1 MPVFPLATALAELPP
16 IFQWYWFIV
25 TFITGAS
32 VGSFLNV
39 VALRQLADEEFV
51 QTPSHCPKC
60 GYTLKWF
67 DNIPILS
74 WLILGGKCRSCKGAI
89 HWQYPLVEA
98 VTALLFLATGWHFG
112 ISWIVLPV
120 VAFLATMVLLS
131 ITDFKEHVIFTW
143 HALWIIPVGLLLH
156 ALGIGNDLIALAWI
170 PSWTME
176 TATYFGPSFWSALFG
191 VAGIFGVFEG
201 LIYLSRLL
209 IGQDGFGHGD
219 TLILMAIAS
228 FLGWEGAAASLL
240 LGGVLTGV
248 ISLPIMFIQWIKE
261 KAWGLVWKLGTALL
275 ATTGLYGLSYLELTP
290 KKHMVISLAVMVGTA
305 ILLFSFLKE
314 KKQVGG
320 FTKVPF
326 GPGLIA
332 AAIVLLFFGQTI
344 LTPVYKVF
352 SGLLGSI

>member
-1 MPVFPLATALAELPP
+1 MSCFPLANALAELPP
-16 IFQWYWFIV
+16 IFQWYWFVV
-25 TFITGAS
+25 TFVTGAS

-74 WLILGGKCRSCKGAI
+74 WLILGGKCRSCKASI

-112 ISWIVLPV
+112 IDWIVLPV

-143 HALWIIPVGLLLH
+143 HALWIIPVGLLVH
-156 ALGIGNDLIALAWI
+156 ALGIGNDLIALAWV
-170 PSWTME
+170 PAWTME
-176 TATYFGPSFWSALFG
+176 TATYFGPSFW
-191 VAGIFGVFEG
+191 
-201 LIYLSRLL
+201 LSRLL

-228 FLGWEGAAASLL
+228 FLGWEGAVASLV

-248 ISLPIMFIQWIKE
+248 VSLPIMFVQWIKE

-314 KKQVGG
+314 KQQVGG

-332 AAIVLLFFGQTI
+332 AAMVLLFFGQSI
-344 LTPVYKVF
+344 LNPAYKLF
-352 SGLLGSI
+352 GGLFGSI

>member
-1 MPVFPLATALAELPP
+1 MSFFPLAPALAELPA
-16 IFQWYWFIV
+16 IYQWYWFAF
-25 TFITGAS
+25 TFVTGAS

-60 GYTLKWF
+60 GYPLKWF
-67 DNIPILS
+67 DKVPIFS
-74 WLILGGKCRSCKGAI
+74 WFILGGKCRSCKDSI

-98 VTALLFLATGWHFG
+98 VTALLFLATGWYFG
-112 ISWIVLPV
+112 ISGIVLPV
-120 VAFLATMVLLS
+120 VAFLSTMVLLS

-143 HALWIIPVGLLLH
+143 HALWIIPVGLLIH
-156 ALGIGNDLIALAWI
+156 ALGIGNDLTRLVWI

-176 TATYFGPSFWSALFG
+176 TTTYFGPSFWSALIG
-191 VAGIFGVFEG
+191 VAGIFGIFEG
-201 LIYLSRLL
+201 LIYLSRLI

-228 FLGWEGAAASLL
+228 FLGWEGAVASLV

-248 ISLPIMFIQWIKE
+248 ISLPIMFVQWIKE

-275 ATTGLYGLSYLELTP
+275 ATTGLYGLNYLEISP

-314 KKQVGG
+314 KQQVGG

-332 AAIVLLFFGQTI
+332 AAIVLLFLGQNI
-344 LTPVYKVF
+344 LPPVYKVIGGF
-352 SGLLGSI
+352 LSSI

>member
-1 MPVFPLATALAELPP
+1 MSFFPLATALAELPP

-67 DNIPILS
+67 DNIPVLS
-74 WLILGGKCRSCKGAI
+74 WLILGGKCRSCKAPI

-98 VTALLFLATGWHFG
+98 VTALLFLAAGWHFG
-112 ISWIVLPV
+112 IDWIVLPV
-120 VAFLATMVLLS
+120 AAFLATMVLLS

-143 HALWIIPVGLLLH
+143 HALWIIPVGLLVH
-156 ALGIGNDLIALAWI
+156 ALGIGNELTALVWI

-176 TATYFGPSFWSALFG
+176 TATYFGPSFWSALIG
-191 VAGIFGVFEG
+191 VSGIFGIFEG

-228 FLGWEGAAASLL
+228 FLGWDGAVASLL
-240 LGGVLTGV
+240 LGGVLTGLV
-248 ISLPIMFIQWIKE
+248 TLPIMFIQWIKE
-261 KAWGLVWKLGTALL
+261 KAWGLVWKLGTAIL
-275 ATTGLYGLSYLELTP
+275 ATSALYGLGYLDLSP
-290 KKHMVISLAVMVGTA
+290 KKYMVISIAVMLMTA
-305 ILLFSFLKE
+305 GLLFSFLKE
-314 KKQVGG
+314 KQQVGG

-332 AAIVLLFFGQTI
+332 AAITFLFFGKLLLNPI
-344 LTPVYKVF
+344 YVF
-352 SGLLGSI
+352 FKGLLSLI